1 MQVNGVSQSGSSA
14 ELMQLLQKNQEAQ
27 LDMTKK
33 MINLELGQKASS
45 AQAEGKGKYLDVTG

>member
-33 MINLELGQKASS
+33 MINFELGQKVSQN
-45 AQAEGKGKYLDVTG
+45 QAEGKGQILDVTG